1 MGEFIGLRID
11 DFVEYEQETEISKE
25 MLQVQVIL
33 SVNIP
38 EFEMQGSAL
47 FVCTFKKLFA

>member
-1 MGEFIGLRID
+1 MGEFLGLHID
-11 DFVEYEQETEISKE
+11 DLVEYEQETEISKE

-38 EFEMQGSAL
+38 EFEMQGSVL
-47 FVCTFKKLFA
+47 SMCTFKKLFA